1 MGVCVFSWLSAPCV
15 LSCYCRVVRRMFAV
29 DARLVLCGAVG
40 AVVFPVVFVYLLLGC
55 LLCLLVFVATL
66 PCPKCRRRSLGHMV
80 AATFRSLFIGPWG
93 PGESLARA
101 ALVITALS
109 FVSRSRRCCT
119 LLVHAASRL
128 RYLFC
133 CSRVM
138 RPWLLRDRRGCGC
151 GDVLCRCRAANG
163 LRRGA
168 VCPRA
173 RARQCSTCCGCR
185 FICVAVR
192 CATGTRSSPTSRS
205 RPSTAW
211 SRRMCS
217 TCRRSRETQCASCS
231 CPILTPS
238 TTFWV
243 RAAPPVCSLRR
254 PAPV

>member
-1 MGVCVFSWLSAPCV
+1 MSSAPPLENAPKAPDRGADTLSYPSTARDRIARKCASTSGEIMLGLQKRRQSGDSRASMGVCVFSWLSAPCV

-101 ALVITALS
+101 ALVITAPS

-138 RPWLLRDRRGCGC
+138 RPWLLR
-151 GDVLCRCRAANG
+151 A
-163 LRRGA
+163 
-168 VCPRA
+168 
-173 RARQCSTCCGCR
+173 
-185 FICVAVR
+185 
-192 CATGTRSSPTSRS
+192 
-205 RPSTAW
+205 
-211 SRRMCS
+211 
-217 TCRRSRETQCASCS
+217 
-231 CPILTPS
+231 
-238 TTFWV
+238 
-243 RAAPPVCSLRR
+243 
-254 PAPV
+254 